1 MVVAAPVSS
10 RAVSPAVPLEVL
22 TASVLSADSPRVKVM
37 ACLARGDI
45 AGAIAMYEVSTGRSA
60 PAWLMDLQAA
70 YGVASQTVG
79 RCQEVA
85 RVIHTAFLK
94 LDQSPQFIAFRANKA
109 PAYMVFDLASGRN
122 VPVAHSGYHVA
133 VRMGDMVFDAYTGPM
148 GMQLA
153 DYLSRL
159 HVQQGFTW
167 ERVLTP

>member
-10 RAVSPAVPLEVL
+10 RAASPAVPLKVL

-70 YGVASQTVG
+70 YSVASQTVG

-94 LDQSPQFIAFRANKA
+94 LGQSPQFIAFKTHGNENF
-109 PAYMVFDLASGRN
+109 MVFELVSGKSVSVSHNR
-122 VPVAHSGYHVA
+122 YHVA
-133 VRMGDMVFDAYTGPM
+133 VRLGDFIYDAYTGPL
-148 GMQLA
+148 GMRWT

-159 HVQQGFTW
+159 HARQGVFW
-167 ERVLTP
+167 EEVSTP